1 MGIHPIGTRLALA
14 GVGRGDRDM
23 SGVIEITAGV
33 LAAGVTTTLGFLAT
47 KLVIEGMGRKLRS
60 PNKRP

>member
-1 MGIHPIGTRLALA
+1 
-14 GVGRGDRDM
+14 M

-60 PNKRP
+60 PNKRS